1 MSLFFIEGDMPR
13 MRKRLYEI
21 IETANGDDE
30 ASRIYDWF
38 MMFVIIV
45 SMIPLLMPTNE
56 KPYIHFIDGTTA
68 IIFVVD
74 YILRI
79 ITADYKLE
87 KTKHPF
93 IKYPFTLMAVIDLVS
108 ILPSITVLNRA
119 FRLFKIFRLLRT
131 FRVFRVF
138 RVIRYSKSVNMIVDV
153 FRKQKEPLFVVCIL
167 ALGYIFISALLI
179 INIEPE
185 TFPTFFDAVYWATIS
200 LTTVG
205 YGDIYA
211 VSTAGRILTMI
222 SSVFGIA
229 IVALPAGIV
238 TAGLMTELNDKKDDE
253 K

>member
-1 MSLFFIEGDMPR
+1 

-21 IETANGDDE
+21 VETARDDDK

-56 KPYIHFIDGTTA
+56 KLYIHLIDGITA
-68 IIFVVD
+68 LIFIAD
-74 YILRI
+74 YILRF

-87 KTKHPF
+87 NAKHPF
-93 IKYPFTLMAVIDLVS
+93 IKYPFTPMAVIDLVS
-108 ILPSITVLNRA
+108 ILPSITVLNKV

-131 FRVFRVF
+131 FRVLRVF
-138 RVIRYSKSVNMIVDV
+138 RVIRYSRSVNMIVCV

-167 ALGYIFISALLI
+167 ALGYILISALLI

-238 TAGLMTELNDKKDDE
+238 MAGLITELNDKKDDE
-253 K
+253 GKSNLK